1 MGTYETLFKPIRI
14 GTMEVKNRFVMAPM
28 VTNYSEK
35 DGSVTDRLV
44 AYHRARAK
52 GGVGL
57 IIVEATY
64 VHPCGKGFSNELG
77 IHKDDLLPGLKKLTG
92 AIHDAGGKIAIQLYH
107 SGRQSYEAVTGLPLI
122 APSPVPCPVCG
133 GMPKEMTK
141 EDIGQMLD
149 AFGNAAR
156 RAKEAGFDAVEIHGA
171 HGYLLNQFLSPYSNQ
186 RRDEYGGSFA
196 NRARFPLE
204 VLKKVRETVGKDF
217 PVIYRLSAA
226 EHVPGGLTIEDT
238 KAFAGMLVDNGIDAI
253 HVSGGVYQTAAMI
266 IQPAAIPQG
275 VYVDNAVAIKEAIS
289 GRVPVIVVGRIKE
302 PSMMED
308 LVASGKVD
316 MIAMGR
322 GLLADEAFPAK
333 LESGNLTD
341 IRKCIACNQGCIDRL
356 FADVDIGCLGNAM
369 TGREWKY
376 DLDSKAA
383 QKKKVLVAG
392 GGPGGLEA
400 ARIAALRGHEVH
412 LYEKSPKLGG
422 LMNYTILAPSK
433 NEFDD
438 LRSFQVGQVEKLG
451 VRVKLGQAVEGNVI
465 DQLKPDV
472 VIMATGSEPIQPDI
486 PGLERLQVKKAEE
499 ILAGASFGKNAVVI
513 GGGAVGCETAEFLAD
528 RGAKATVIEMLENV
542 ARDIGMLEKA
552 LLTQRLEEKGVT
564 LLTKT
569 IVREVNPDGNLVL
582 QKEYQQEIM
591 KGVDTVVLAVGYK
604 PVTDL
609 EGVVAGKKVPLLKIG
624 DCVEARKVLDAI
636 WEGFQR
642 AYEL

>member
-1 MGTYETLFKPIRI
+1 MGTYKKLFEPIRI

-57 IIVEATY
+57 IITEATY

-77 IHKDDLLPGLKKLTG
+77 IYKDELVPGLERLTS
-92 AIHDAGGKIAIQLYH
+92 AVHEAGGKIAVQLYH

-122 APSPVPCPVCG
+122 APSAIPCPVCG

-141 EDIGQMLD
+141 EDIRQMVD
-149 AFGNAAR
+149 AFRNAAR
-156 RAKEAGFDAVEIHGA
+156 RAKAAGFDAVEIHGA
-171 HGYLLNQFLSPYSNQ
+171 HGYLLNEFLSPYSNQ
-186 RRDEYGGSFA
+186 RTDEYGGSFA

-204 VLKKVRETVGKDF
+204 VLKKVRDLVGKDY
-217 PVIYRLSAA
+217 PVLYRLSSA

-238 KAFAGMLVDNGIDAI
+238 KDFAAMLVDNGIDAI
-253 HVSGGVYQTAAMI
+253 HVSGGVYLSAAMI

-275 VYVDNAVAIKEAIS
+275 VYVDNAAAIKAAVG
-289 GRVPVIVVGRIKE
+289 GRVPIIVVGRIKE
-302 PSMMED
+302 PSMMEE
-308 LVASGKVD
+308 LVVGGKVD

-333 LESGNLTD
+333 LQAGNTDD

-356 FADVDIGCLGNAM
+356 FGDMDIGCLGNALA
-369 TGREWKY
+369 GREWQY
-376 DLDSKAA
+376 DLDRKAA

-400 ARIAALRGHEVH
+400 ARIAALRGHEVY
-412 LYEKSPKLGG
+412 LYEKGPKLGG
-422 LMNYTILAPSK
+422 LMNYTILVPFK
-433 NEFDD
+433 NEFED

-451 VRVKLGQAVEGNVI
+451 VRVKLGQAVDGAVI
-465 DQLKPDV
+465 DQIKPDV

-486 PGLERLQVKKAEE
+486 PGLDRLQVKKAEE
-499 ILAGASFGKNAVVI
+499 ILAGAPFGKDAVII

-528 RGAKATVIEMLENV
+528 RGTKVTVVEMLENV
-542 ARDIGMLEKA
+542 ARDVGMLEKA
-552 LLTQRLEEKGVT
+552 LLMQRLAEKGVT

-569 IVREVNPDGNLVL
+569 VVREVNPGGDLVL
-582 QKEYQQEIM
+582 QKDYQQEIL
-591 KGVDTVVLAVGYK
+591 KGVDTVVLAVGYR
-604 PVTDL
+604 PVMDL
-609 EGVVAGKKVPLLKIG
+609 EQVLAEKKLPFLKIG
-624 DCVEARKVLDAI
+624 DCLEARKVLDAI
-636 WEGFQR
+636 WEGFLR